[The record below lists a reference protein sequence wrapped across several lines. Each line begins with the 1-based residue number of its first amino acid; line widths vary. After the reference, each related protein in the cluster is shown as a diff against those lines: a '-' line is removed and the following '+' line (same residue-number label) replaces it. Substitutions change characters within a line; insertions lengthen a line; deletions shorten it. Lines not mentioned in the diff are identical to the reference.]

1 MVQGN
6 ILIITA
12 ELVVEL
18 GILDLGVIG
27 WLELLG
33 SIELQLSVSQLYQ
46 DNHVRG
52 MGGYVN
58 EL

>member
-12 ELVVEL
+12 ELVAEL
-18 GILDLGVIG
+18 VCLDLGVIG

-46 DNHVRG
+46 DNHVKGMRG
-52 MGGYVN
+52 M
-58 EL
+58 